1 MKNKERIA
9 ELERRVAELEAQP
22 KQINHYP
29 WWGTTPPVYDGP
41 FYYGLWCF
49 LCGSALTNGHSC
61 PGYIITTTASYSS
74 VVDEANHIVEG
85 AMS

>member
-29 WWGTTPPVYDGP
+29 WWGTTPPVYYEP
-41 FYYGLWCF
+41 WCF